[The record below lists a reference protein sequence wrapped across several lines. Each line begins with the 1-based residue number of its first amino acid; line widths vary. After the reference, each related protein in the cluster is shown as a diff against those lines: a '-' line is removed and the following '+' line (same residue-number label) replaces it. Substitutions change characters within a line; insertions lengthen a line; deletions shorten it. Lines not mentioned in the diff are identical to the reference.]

1 MQDYEEKRSYPRMA
15 IECPASFKIVNGEGG
30 GGGAIVKNLSG
41 GGLLMWLEK
50 ECPKNAEMKI
60 EIKPVNDI
68 TPPMVAE
75 VKVIRCEPT
84 AGEEGSFAVACQIKR
99 LLG

>member
-1 MQDYEEKRSYPRMA
+1 MQDYQEKRNYPRMA
-15 IECPASFKIVNGEGG
+15 IECPASFQVVGGE

-41 GGLLMWLEK
+41 GGLLLTVEQ
-50 ECPKNAEMKI
+50 EIATGAEMKI
-60 EIKPVNDI
+60 KIKPVNDI

-75 VKVIRCEPT
+75 VRVVRCTPVSRPQD
-84 AGEEGSFAVACQIKR
+84 GYSVACQITR

>member
-1 MQDYEEKRSYPRMA
+1 MQEYNEKRSYPRMA
-15 IECPASFKIVNGEGG
+15 IECPASFEIIDGD

-41 GGLLMWLEK
+41 GGLLMWMDRDVSAD
-50 ECPKNAEMKI
+50 AEMTI
-60 EIKPVNDI
+60 EIKPVSDI

-75 VKVIRCEPT
+75 VRVLRCTPA
-84 AGEEGSFAVACQIKR
+84 AGEEGSFAVACQISR

>member
-1 MQDYEEKRSYPRMA
+1 MQNYDEKRNYPRMA
-15 IECPASFKIVNGEGG
+15 IECPAKFQIVDGE

-41 GGLLMWLEK
+41 GGILMWMDS
-50 ECPKNAEMKI
+50 ECPADAEMKI

-75 VKVIRCEPT
+75 VKVKRCT
-84 AGEEGSFAVACQIKR
+84 AVGGNDGSFAVACQINR

>member
-1 MQDYEEKRSYPRMA
+1 MQDYNEKRNYPRMT
-15 IECPASFKIVNGEGG
+15 IECPANFRIVGG
-30 GGGAIVKNLSG
+30 AGGGAIVKNLSG
-41 GGLLMWLEK
+41 GGVLMSIDHEI
-50 ECPKNAEMKI
+50 AEGSEMRI

-75 VKVIRCEPT
+75 VRVLRCTPG
-84 AGEEGSFAVACQIKR
+84 ADPEEDYSVACQINR

>member
-1 MQDYEEKRSYPRMA
+1 MR
-15 IECPASFKIVNGEGG
+15 
-30 GGGAIVKNLSG
+30 
-41 GGLLMWLEK
+41 
-50 ECPKNAEMKI
+50 I

-75 VKVIRCEPT
+75 VRVLRCTPG
-84 AGEEGSFAVACQIKR
+84 ADPEEDYSVACQISR

>member
-15 IECPASFKIVNGEGG
+15 IECPASFEIVDGA

-41 GGLLMWLEK
+41 GGLLMWMDRDIEAGL
-50 ECPKNAEMKI
+50 EMKI
-60 EIKPVNDI
+60 EIMPVSDI

-75 VKVIRCEPT
+75 VRVLRCSPMG
-84 AGEEGSFAVACQIKR
+84 GEEGSFAVACQISR

>member
-1 MQDYEEKRSYPRMA
+1 MWMDV
-15 IECPASFKIVNGEGG
+15 ECP
-30 GGGAIVKNLSG
+30 
-41 GGLLMWLEK
+41 MD
-50 ECPKNAEMKI
+50 AEMKI

-75 VKVIRCEPT
+75 DKVIRCAPVG
-84 AGEEGSFAVACQIKR
+84 GENGSFAVACQINR

>member
-15 IECPASFKIVNGEGG
+15 IECPASFAIVDGD

-41 GGLLMWLEK
+41 GGLLMWMDRDIEAGL
-50 ECPKNAEMKI
+50 EMKI
-60 EIKPVNDI
+60 EIKPVSDI

-75 VKVIRCEPT
+75 VRVLRCSPT
-84 AGEEGSFAVACQIKR
+84 AGEEGSFAVACQISR

>member
-1 MQDYEEKRSYPRMA
+1 MQDYEEKRNYPRMA
-15 IECPASFKIVNGEGG
+15 IECPASFQIVGGE

-41 GGLLMWLEK
+41 GGLLLTIDQEIAAGV
-50 ECPKNAEMKI
+50 ELKI
-60 EIKPVNDI
+60 KIKPVNDI

-75 VKVIRCEPT
+75 VRVVRCTPESE
-84 AGEEGSFAVACQIKR
+84 AQDGYAVACQITR

>member
-1 MQDYEEKRSYPRMA
+1 MQDYNEKRNYPRMT
-15 IECPASFKIVNGEGG
+15 IECPANFKIVGGG

-41 GGLLMWLEK
+41 GGLLMSIDHGI
-50 ECPKNAEMKI
+50 AEDSVMQI

-75 VKVIRCEPT
+75 VRVLRCSP
-84 AGEEGSFAVACQIKR
+84 AADLGGSFSVACQISR

>member
-1 MQDYEEKRSYPRMA
+1 MQDYNEKRNYPRMT
-15 IECPASFKIVNGEGG
+15 IECPASFKIVGGE

-41 GGLLMWLEK
+41 GGLLMRIDH
-50 ECPKNAEMKI
+50 CIAEGSEMQI

-68 TPPMVAE
+68 TPPMVAD
-75 VKVIRCEPT
+75 VHVLRCTP
-84 AGEEGSFAVACQIKR
+84 AADPAGSFSVACQISR

>member
-1 MQDYEEKRSYPRMA
+1 MQDYNEKRNYPRMA
-15 IECPASFKIVNGEGG
+15 IECPASFQIVGGE

-41 GGLLMWLEK
+41 GGLLMSMEHQLGAGE
-50 ECPKNAEMKI
+50 ELKI
-60 EIKPVNDI
+60 EIKPANDI

-75 VKVIRCEPT
+75 VQVVRCTPENDQQ
-84 AGEEGSFAVACQIKR
+84 GRYAVACQITR

>member
-1 MQDYEEKRSYPRMA
+1 MQDYEEKRNYPRMA
-15 IECPASFKIVNGEGG
+15 IECPASFKIINGDG

-41 GGLLMWLEK
+41 GGLLLSMTAD
-50 ECPKNAEMKI
+50 CPKSAAMKI

-75 VKVIRCEPT
+75 VEVIRCEPSET
-84 AGEEGSFAVACQIKR
+84 EEGRFEVACQIRR

>member
-1 MQDYEEKRSYPRMA
+1 MQGYNEKRNYPRMA
-15 IECPASFKIVNGEGG
+15 IGCPASFQVVGGE

-41 GGLLMWLEK
+41 GGVLMSIDRQLDAGSEL
-50 ECPKNAEMKI
+50 KI
-60 EIKPVNDI
+60 EIKPVNDV

-75 VKVIRCEPT
+75 VQVVRCTPESGEP
-84 AGEEGSFAVACQIKR
+84 GRYAVACQITR